1 MTASDNRSSLRLL
14 QSENTLD
21 DATRQMTAHRDL
33 LLLGQMAC

>member
-1 MTASDNRSSLRLL
+1 MTASDNRSNLRLL

-21 DATRQMTAHRDL
+21 DATRQLTAAHRD